1 MTSMSD
7 KVFIDSNI
15 WLYALI
21 QSKSD
26 LEKSLKAK
34 VCIDTADSIV
44 ISTQVVNEVCVNLM
58 RKGNKDT
65 AFINQFIHDFV
76 STYNV
81 INQTKDDL
89 ISAVS
94 IRHDYHFSYWDSLII
109 ASALQSKCEVLYS
122 EDMQHG
128 LNIYNQLSI
137 CNPLL

>member
-89 ISAVS
+89 LSAVS
-94 IRHDYHFSYWDSLII
+94 IRYEYHFSYWDSLII
-109 ASALQSKCEVLYS
+109 ASALQSKCEILYS

>member
-81 INQTKDDL
+81 MNQTKDDL
-89 ISAVS
+89 LSAVS
-94 IRHDYHFSYWDSLII
+94 IRYDYHFSYWDSLII
-109 ASALQSKCEVLYS
+109 ASALQSKCEILYS

>member
-1 MTSMSD
+1 MSD

-21 QSKSD
+21 QSKS
-26 LEKSLKAK
+26 EQKKSLKAK
-34 VCIDTADSIV
+34 VCIETADSII

-65 AFINQFIHDFV
+65 TYINQFIHDFV
-76 STYNV
+76 LSYNV
-81 INQTKDDL
+81 INQTKEDL
-89 ISAVS
+89 LSAAS

-109 ASALQSKCEVLYS
+109 ASALQSNCEIIYS

-128 LNIYNQLSI
+128 LNVYNQLLI
-137 CNPLL
+137 CNPLS

>member
-1 MTSMSD
+1 MTG

-21 QSKSD
+21 QSKG
-26 LEKSLKAK
+26 EQKKSLKAK
-34 VCIDTADSIV
+34 ACIDTADSIV

-58 RKGNKDT
+58 RKGNKE
-65 AFINQFIHDFV
+65 AVFINQFIHDFV
-76 STYNV
+76 SSYPV

-89 ISAVS
+89 LSAAS
-94 IRHDYHFSYWDSLII
+94 IRQDYHFSYWDSLII
-109 ASALQSKCEVLYS
+109 ASALRSKCEIIYS

-137 CNPLL
+137 CNPLS

>member
-1 MTSMSD
+1 MID

-21 QSKSD
+21 QSKGD
-26 LEKSLKAK
+26 PEKSLKAK

-81 INQTKDDL
+81 MNQTKDDL
-89 ISAVS
+89 LSAVS
-94 IRHDYHFSYWDSLII
+94 IRYDYHFSYWDSLII
-109 ASALQSKCEVLYS
+109 ASALQSKCEILYS

>member
-1 MTSMSD
+1 MMSMID

-21 QSKSD
+21 QIKGD
-26 LEKSLKAK
+26 PEKSLKAK

-122 EDMQHG
+122 EDMRHG